1 MDSSELR
8 IITGSEP
15 RKLNEVAEY
24 NTPSAREKNNYWAKV
39 TLHYML
45 WLYFWNSVIHYDCQC
60 IYNNAFL
67 ADAFIQSDTAKYTS
81 TFIVLYS
88 AS

>member
-1 MDSSELR
+1 
-8 IITGSEP
+8 
-15 RKLNEVAEY
+15 
-24 NTPSAREKNNYWAKV
+24 
-39 TLHYML
+39 ML
-45 WLYFWNSVIHYDCQC
+45 WLYFWNSVIQYDCQC

-67 ADAFIQSDTAKYTS
+67 ADDFIQSDTAKYTS